1 MKILKFKHFM
11 LCFIFSFTFLLLI
24 NSVILSI
31 SNGKSTYALSLSVSV
46 TSLFE
51 NSTLTSINNFNY
63 YTNVTDG
70 GYNKLK
76 IDNIQVFNILNHEVF
91 SKDIIASTDYA
102 NVLKVLESPFISANQ
117 STFGSKVINSLIIS
131 VVIAILISIL
141 FSIFKLILA
150 KVVAFRGTVPEVNTN
165 NHLLALNFFR
175 FIAAILV
182 VVYHMAPKNWHT
194 KYWITNL
201 GSEMVT
207 FFFVLSGFVMIV
219 SHYNR
224 NSESV
229 FGFYRLRFARIYPIY
244 LVVVL
249 LLINSH
255 TNIIDV
261 FLSVFMLQAFVPG
274 HSIAINVPGWS
285 LSVEAFFYL
294 IFPLLLMFYRK
305 ISVAKVSFI
314 VILSFGFAL
323 CLFKFFFKSFDHNS
337 ESYHELLNYFP
348 LVHLCSFILGNYVG
362 LMYLKC
368 RNYTPSKV
376 MSNIVSFAAVLWVV
390 CDLKNSYSSHI
401 YGLEYLNWSTIVYSF
416 SFALLIIGFAMCK
429 NSFLTKLLQNKIC
442 IRLGDLSY
450 SIYLL
455 QSIAYGKIINQLL
468 LFSDSDVIKLIVPLL
483 LLIGMSFFTFLY
495 IEVPMKKFLMKNNI

>member
-1 MKILKFKHFM
+1 MKILKFKHLM
-11 LCFIFSFTFLLLI
+11 ICFIFSFTFLLLI

-31 SNGKSTYALSLSVSV
+31 SNGKSTYDLPLSVMV

-51 NSTLTSINNFNY
+51 NKTLTSINNFNHWANI
-63 YTNVTDG
+63 TEG

-76 IDNIQVFNILNHEVF
+76 IDNIQIFNILNHEVF

-102 NVLKVLESPFISANQ
+102 NVFKVLQSPFISANNQ
-117 STFGSKVINSLIIS
+117 STIGVKLINSLILS
-131 VVIAILISIL
+131 VVIATLISML

-150 KVVAFRGTVPEVNTN
+150 KVVAFRGTIPEINTN

-194 KYWITNL
+194 EYWITNL

-229 FGFYRLRFARIYPIY
+229 FEFYRLRFARIYPIY

-261 FLSVFMLQAFVPG
+261 FLSVFMLQSFVPG

-294 IFPLLLMFYRK
+294 IFPLLLIFYRK
-305 ISVAKVSFI
+305 ISIAKVSFI
-314 VILSFGFAL
+314 VILSFGFAF
-323 CLFKFFFKSFDHNS
+323 CLFKFFFKIFDHNS
-337 ESYHELLNYFP
+337 EHYHELLNYFP
-348 LVHLCSFILGNYVG
+348 LVHLCSFILGNYIG
-362 LMYLKC
+362 LIYLKC
-368 RNYTPSKV
+368 RNYTPSNI
-376 MSNIVSFAAVLWVV
+376 MSNIISLTAVLWVV
-390 CDLKNSYSSHI
+390 YDLKHSYSANV

-429 NSFLTKLLQNKIC
+429 NSFLTKLLQNRIC

-455 QSIAYGKIINQLL
+455 QSIAYGKIVNQLL
-468 LFSDSDVIKLIVPLL
+468 LFSDSDVIKLIVPLF
-483 LLIGMSFFTFLY
+483 LLIGMSFFTYTY
-495 IEVPMKKFLMKNNI
+495 IEVPMKKFLMKK